1 MNEAVPRA
9 SRIDGDWKVLCKDI
23 GVRLAGTD
31 GEEKAARYILA
42 EFEKAG
48 CQNCHMETFPCMSRR
63 KAEVH
68 VEVDLGNGWQK
79 VESAAVTGSSSTGG
93 TVEGEAVWLEMPEH
107 APLLEPGSLSDRI
120 AIIFGAL
127 PEVVEDHV
135 RLVKSRPL
143 AVVHVDHRL
152 PFDWAKN
159 DGTYPLWVKK
169 HGFPPTVTV
178 PFRDA
183 WSWRMT
189 ERIRLKVQME
199 MEMLEG
205 ESQNVV
211 AEIPGSDPEKGL
223 ILIGA
228 HHDSQAGNVGA
239 DDNASGVV
247 AILEL
252 ARLLQAA
259 GFRRTIRLVS
269 FGTEEQLSVGS
280 ARYVT
285 DHRDE
290 LENIDLMINFDS
302 IASPLGHHQLFC
314 SGGEG
319 FANYTVDLLRE
330 KGMHVQLKREAVPFA
345 DHFPFTVYE
354 VPSLWFFREN
364 FPGGRWQH
372 HSVHDNLDNVSTSV
386 LMDVVSAVCR
396 LVEDAAVRDDLPFE
410 RGLDPGIRD
419 KTMLL
424 ARTLYE
430 LPE

>member
-1 MNEAVPRA
+1 
-9 SRIDGDWKVLCKDI
+9 
-23 GVRLAGTD
+23 
-31 GEEKAARYILA
+31 
-42 EFEKAG
+42 
-48 CQNCHMETFPCMSRR
+48 METFPCRSRR

-68 VEVDLGNGWQK
+68 VEVDLGKGWQE

-107 APLLEPGSLSDRI
+107 APLLKPDSLSNRI
-120 AIIFGAL
+120 VVIFGAL
-127 PEVVEDHV
+127 PEVVEHHV
-135 RLVKSRPL
+135 LLVKSRPL

-178 PFRDA
+178 PFCDA

-189 ERIRLKVQME
+189 ECIRLRVQME

-252 ARLLQAA
+252 ARMLQAKD
-259 GFRRTIRLVS
+259 FKRTIRLVS
-269 FGTEEQLSVGS
+269 FGAEEQLSVGS

-285 DHRDE
+285 DHRGE
-290 LENIDLMINFDS
+290 LFNIGLMINFDS

-314 SGGEG
+314 SAGEDR
-319 FANYTVDLLRE
+319 ANYTVDLLRE
-330 KGMHVQLKREAVPFA
+330 KGLHVQLKREAVPFA

-396 LVEDAAVRDDLPFE
+396 LVEDAAMREVLPFA
-410 RGLDPGIRD
+410 RGLDPGIRE
-419 KTMLL
+419 KTLL
-424 ARTLYE
+424 FARTLYE

>member
-1 MNEAVPRA
+1 MDNIKPGA
-9 SRIDGDWKVLCKDI
+9 SRIERDWKVLCQDI
-23 GVRLAGTD
+23 GIRLAGTE
-31 GEEKAARYILA
+31 GEERAARYILG

-48 CQNCHMETFPCMSRR
+48 CQNCHAEAFPCRSRR

-68 VEVDLGNGWQK
+68 VEVNLGKGWQE
-79 VESAAVTGSSSTGG
+79 VESAAVTGSSSTDG
-93 TVEGEAVWLEMPEH
+93 TVQGEAVWLEMPEH
-107 APLLEPGSLSDRI
+107 ASLLEPDSLSDKI

-127 PEVVEDHV
+127 PEVVEHHI

-183 WSWRMT
+183 WSWRMADVVQL
-189 ERIRLKVQME
+189 RIVSQME
-199 MEMLEG
+199 MVEG

-211 AEIPGSDPEKGL
+211 AEIPGTNPEKGL

-239 DDNASGVV
+239 DDNGSGVV
-247 AILEL
+247 AILEF
-252 ARLLQAA
+252 ARLLQNRD
-259 GFRRTIRLVS
+259 FKRTVRLVS
-269 FGTEEQLSVGS
+269 FGDEEQLSVGS

-285 DHRDE
+285 YHRQH
-290 LENIDLMINFDS
+290 LEGIGLMINFDS

-314 SGGEG
+314 SGGEDL
-319 FANYTVDLLRE
+319 ADYVVNLLRE
-330 KGMHVQLKREAVPFA
+330 DGLHVQLKREAVPFA
-345 DHFPFTVYE
+345 DHFPFTVYG

-372 HSVHDNLDNVSTSV
+372 HSIHDNLDNVSTNV
-386 LMDVVSAVCR
+386 LMDVVSGVYR
-396 LVEDAAVRDDLPFE
+396 LVNDAAMRDDLPFA
-410 RGLDPGIRD
+410 RGLDPGIRE
-419 KTMLL
+419 KTMRL

>member
-1 MNEAVPRA
+1 MDNIKSGA
-9 SRIDGDWKVLCKDI
+9 SRIERDWKVLCQDI
-23 GVRLAGTD
+23 GIRLAGTE
-31 GEEKAARYILA
+31 GEERAARYILA

-48 CQNCHMETFPCMSRR
+48 CQNCHVEAFPCRSRR

-68 VEVDLGNGWQK
+68 VEVNLGKGWQE
-79 VESAAVTGSSSTGG
+79 VESAAVTGSSSTDG
-93 TVEGEAVWLEMPEH
+93 TVQGEAVWLEMPEH
-107 APLLEPGSLSDRI
+107 ASLLEPDSLSDKI

-127 PEVVEDHV
+127 PEVVEHHI

-183 WSWRMT
+183 WVWRT
-189 ERIRLKVQME
+189 AEAVQLRIGSQME
-199 MEMLEG
+199 MVEG

-211 AEIPGSDPEKGL
+211 AEIPGTDPEKGL

-239 DDNASGVV
+239 DDNGSGVV
-247 AILEL
+247 AILEF
-252 ARLLQAA
+252 ARLLQNRD
-259 GFRRTIRLVS
+259 FKRTVRLVS
-269 FGTEEQLSVGS
+269 FCDEEQLSVGS

-285 DHRDE
+285 YHRQH
-290 LENIDLMINFDS
+290 LEGIGLMINFDS

-314 SGGEG
+314 SGGEDL
-319 FANYTVDLLRE
+319 ADYVVNLLRE
-330 KGMHVQLKREAVPFA
+330 DGLHVQLKREAVPFA
-345 DHFPFTVYE
+345 DHFPFTVYG

-372 HSVHDNLDNVSTSV
+372 HSIHDNLDNVSTNV
-386 LMDVVSAVCR
+386 LMDVVSGVYR
-396 LVEDAAVRDDLPFE
+396 LVNDAAMRDDLPFA
-410 RGLDPGIRD
+410 RGLDPGIRE
-419 KTMLL
+419 KTMRL